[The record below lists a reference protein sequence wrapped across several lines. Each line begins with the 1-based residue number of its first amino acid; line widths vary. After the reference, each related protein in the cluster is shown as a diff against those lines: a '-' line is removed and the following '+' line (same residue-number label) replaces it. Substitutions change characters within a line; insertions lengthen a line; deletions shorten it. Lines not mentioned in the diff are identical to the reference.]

1 MLICGIFLVCMCESD
16 SVMVSSLCVCVHL
29 GVKVCAYLLGQVCGC
44 ESSFM
49 LDTLAACLTGVS
61 GLCSEGGSMY
71 SVAVSSLSVQ
81 E

>member
-1 MLICGIFLVCMCESD
+1 MCESD
-16 SVMVSSLCVCVHL
+16 SVMVSGLCVCAHL
-29 GVKVCAYLLGQVCGC
+29 GVSSVKVCAYLLGQVCGC

-49 LDTLAACLTGVS
+49 LDTLAARLTGVS

-71 SVAVSSLSVQ
+71 SVAVSSFSVQ